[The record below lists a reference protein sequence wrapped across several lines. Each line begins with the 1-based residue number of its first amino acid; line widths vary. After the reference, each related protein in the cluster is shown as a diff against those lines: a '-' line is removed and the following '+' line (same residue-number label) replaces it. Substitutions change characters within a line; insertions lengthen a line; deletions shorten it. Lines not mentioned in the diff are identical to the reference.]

1 MPGHKGEHL
10 FSFSVSLHIGYCTCA
25 SRPFINEY
33 VYFFEKTMGKLVLY
47 IAASLDGYI
56 ARPDGA
62 IDWLEQLPNPNQI
75 DHGYHA
81 FLDGIGALIMG
92 RKTYEKILGMGID
105 WPYPGLP
112 CLVVSQNS
120 SFPVSSPETVVVSEQ
135 VSEAVLHWKKTM
147 EKDLWLVGGG
157 QLAQS
162 FFREK
167 LVDQLI
173 LTLVPLTLGEGIP
186 LFPAPGVEDSWELKE
201 VVPFETGLVSLTY
214 SRRAP

>member
-1 MPGHKGEHL
+1 
-10 FSFSVSLHIGYCTCA
+10 
-25 SRPFINEY
+25 
-33 VYFFEKTMGKLVLY
+33 MGKLVLY

-75 DHGYHA
+75 DHGYQS

-92 RKTYEKILGMGID
+92 RKTYDIILGMGID

-112 CLVVSQNS
+112 CMVVSQNA

-135 VSEAVLHWKKTM
+135 VPEAVLQWKKTM

-157 QLAQS
+157 QLAQY

-167 LVDQLI
+167 LVDQLV

-186 LFPAPGVEDSWELKE
+186 LFPAPGLEDSWELKE

-214 SRRAP
+214 SRRAS